1 MSMRKR
7 KLKWQSFFDFFGEN
21 EEEDK
26 RLFPTAADAV
36 VVAFLWSVKNALC
49 RQIYSRM
56 QHTVYYL

>member
-21 EEEDK
+21 EDK